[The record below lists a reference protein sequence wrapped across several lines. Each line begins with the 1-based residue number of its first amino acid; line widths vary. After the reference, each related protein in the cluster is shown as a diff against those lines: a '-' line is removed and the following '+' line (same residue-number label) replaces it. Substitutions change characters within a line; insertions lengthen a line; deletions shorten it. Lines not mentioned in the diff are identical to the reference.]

1 MVWFYPYTFIAG
13 FLLLVDDIPSSIK
26 SIVVSQRPSILRC
39 PVLNIRMMTIED
51 YLSVYKLWAL
61 TLGMGLNNVDDSEKG
76 IARMLKRNP
85 TLSFVAEDDNQIIGV
100 IIAGEDGRRGYLY
113 HTAVH
118 QDYRHKNIGKNLV
131 KSVLDEMKELEI
143 TKVGLFIFQNNHI
156 GNGFWENMGFK
167 VREDLYY
174 RDLALTELQRI
185 DT

>member
-1 MVWFYPYTFIAG
+1 MV
-13 FLLLVDDIPSSIK
+13 
-26 SIVVSQRPSILRC
+26 
-39 PVLNIRMMTIED
+39 NIRVMKSDD
-51 YLSVYKLWAL
+51 YFSVYELWSL
-61 TLGMGLNNVDDSEKG
+61 TPRMGLNNIDDSQQG
-76 IARMLKRNP
+76 IARMLARNP
-85 TLSFVAEDDNQIIGV
+85 TLSFVAEDEDQVVGV

-118 QDYRHKNIGKNLV
+118 QDYRNRSIGKGLV
-131 KSVLDEMKELEI
+131 NSVLDEMKKLKI

-156 GNGFWENMGFK
+156 GNGFWENMGFC